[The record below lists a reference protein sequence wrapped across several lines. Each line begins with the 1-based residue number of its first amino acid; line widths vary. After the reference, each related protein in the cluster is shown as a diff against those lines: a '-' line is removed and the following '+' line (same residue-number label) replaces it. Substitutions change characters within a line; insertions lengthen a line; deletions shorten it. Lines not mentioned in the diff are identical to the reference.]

1 MRDYSVI
8 ENIQKKGYA
17 QKVAYDGVLHSADE
31 MDRSITIA
39 CKRYAQI
46 SREDREIETHTQTEK
61 QRKRLTK
68 KE

>member
-31 MDRSITIA
+31 MDSSITIA
-39 CKRYAQI
+39 CKRYPQI
-46 SREDREIETHTQTEK
+46 AREDREIETHK
-61 QRKRLTK
+61 QKHRERD
-68 KE
+68 